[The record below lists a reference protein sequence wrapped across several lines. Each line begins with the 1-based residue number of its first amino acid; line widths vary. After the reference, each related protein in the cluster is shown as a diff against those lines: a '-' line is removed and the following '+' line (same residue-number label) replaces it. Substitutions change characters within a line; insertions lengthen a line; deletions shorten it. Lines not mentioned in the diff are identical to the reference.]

1 MEPTNHVQAHGSC
14 NKDKCMAAA
23 AAAAAAATNTKKEK
37 DIRFKVEFTL

>member
-23 AAAAAAATNTKKEK
+23 AAAAATNTKKEK
-37 DIRFKVEFTL
+37 DTSFKVEFTL

>member
-23 AAAAAAATNTKKEK
+23 AAAAATNTKKEK
-37 DIRFKVEFTL
+37 DISFKVEFTL